1 MAGPNND
8 YADTARALAS
18 EYHDDD
24 ADDDD
29 DDAPRRSAQTRR
41 SHSTSPLWQRRST
54 SQPRDDHGMPRWR
67 QRAESMQRRA
77 LKLWSHLTPV
87 QRAGLGTS
95 SVILAVLIVLGVVY
109 NERIFHALAP
119 AARRWR
125 EMPAGWVILWAM
137 TFVVSFPPMIGYSTC
152 VTIAGF
158 VFGLRGWWIM
168 STASVAGSTAAFL
181 ASRTVLRPFVSKLTE
196 KNKKF
201 SALSLVLKHDGLK
214 LLVMIRLCPLPYSIS
229 NGAISTI
236 PTVTWPNFM
245 IATAIAS
252 PKLLLHIFVGSRL
265 GDIAENGDKMDVKTK
280 VVSYLSILIGV
291 LAGIATGYFIY
302 VRTQARAKQLEAE
315 EAAATRPR
323 RRRVSDG
330 GTEYIDDPD
339 EGVAVDDLRR
349 YPDDVSLHTT
359 YEEDLERGGV
369 FTDEFTDEEDARQ
382 RDVFD
387 EGDGE
392 TEDEDDNDLKS
403 RQ

>member
-1 MAGPNND
+1 MAGPKN
-8 YADTARALAS
+8 YSDTARALAS
-18 EYHDDD
+18 AYHDDD
-24 ADDDD
+24 DDEPRLS
-29 DDAPRRSAQTRR
+29 AQSRRSD
-41 SHSTSPLWQRRST
+41 STSPLWHRRST
-54 SQPRDDHGMPRWR
+54 SQPRDHVMPKWR
-67 QRAESMQRRA
+67 QSAESLQRKA
-77 LKLWSHLTPV
+77 SKLWFHFTPL
-87 QRAGLGTS
+87 QRAGLVIS
-95 SVILAVLIVLGVVY
+95 SVILFVLIVLGLVY

-125 EMPAGWVILWAM
+125 EMPAGWLILWFM
-137 TFVVSFPPMIGYSTC
+137 TFFVSFPPMIGYSTC

-158 VFGLRGWWIM
+158 VFGMKGWFIM
-168 STASVAGSTAAFL
+168 STASVVGSTAAFL
-181 ASRTVLRPFVSKLTE
+181 ASRTVLRPFVTKLTE

-236 PTVTWPNFM
+236 PTVTWLNFM

-265 GDIAENGDKMDVKTK
+265 GDIAENGDKMDFQTK
-280 VVSYLSILIGV
+280 IVSYLSILIGV
-291 LAGIATGYFIY
+291 VAGIATGYFIY

-315 EAAATRPR
+315 EAVALRIG
-323 RRRVSDG
+323 RRVSDG

-339 EGVAVDDLRR
+339 ERAAVDDLRR

-359 YEEDLERGGV
+359 YEDDLERGGD
-369 FTDEFTDEEDARQ
+369 FTEEFTDDEDARQ

-392 TEDEDDNDLKS
+392 TEDEDDMKS